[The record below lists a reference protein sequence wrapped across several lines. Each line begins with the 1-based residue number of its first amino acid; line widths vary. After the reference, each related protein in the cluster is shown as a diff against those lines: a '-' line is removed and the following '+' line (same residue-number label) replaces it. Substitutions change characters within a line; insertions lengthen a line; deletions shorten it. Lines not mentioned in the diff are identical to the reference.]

1 MNINQSI
8 YGLVIAG
15 LVAVGTPAEVCAQE
29 GVAEEI
35 DEITVTGRKRGELLR
50 DVPVSIS
57 AFTQDDLV
65 EQGITNL
72 QKLYEATPG
81 LTFDTA
87 HGDRNS
93 SQPAVRGVQSTRV
106 LSTLQKVTNFVDG
119 IPMAGQVASLT
130 FAGIDQVEV
139 YRGPQSAAFGRATF
153 AGAINYSTSDAT
165 EQFEGKIQGR
175 MSSLDNNELGIS
187 ISGPLGDKLG
197 YRLTYIADEFT
208 GPDEWTANN
217 GAKLGTEKT
226 ETLIAK
232 LNFEFSERVDG
243 ELIYMWVEQDDTYGP
258 FNRLDPAGCSYEGD
272 SGLFVRTGGRF
283 LELPSGAWDCD
294 VYGTPLRR
302 NHDAIGQF
310 TANYD
315 DHIAEYTAAAP
326 GADTNG
332 DGIVD
337 LDEYLAQTTP
347 AFGTFEQALLGQT
360 MQPRVVNERQR
371 IQGSLNFEIGD
382 KGHLLQV
389 LGMTNEEDFNRW
401 FDADRSSALPVFF
414 MNNIFMAGNLT
425 MYAGTASQ
433 PSTEDYAE
441 VRWVSP
447 SDNRF
452 RYMLSA
458 AYYAYD
464 YRIEVFSNWGAR
476 EYDLT
481 HPDGTEISPLRNIVI
496 GQGMTNVGAAFGL
509 QYDLSE
515 RTTLSFEGRWQND
528 ENCGEDAQVEGKLCQ
543 EADSFA
549 PRLAINSAITDN
561 HNVYGQISRGTN
573 PGGVN
578 LGYIDPNIVHSMQVA
593 RGDIPVPDVPGA
605 VNAGVTYNGQGGNPP
620 PVVDYMASDWE
631 YYEEEELTNFEIGAK
646 GRFASGRGRYEVALF
661 YMDWN
666 DILDRRYIDWNDDT
680 EGGWN
685 EGEWNDYIESHT
697 YLNEGDGVVTGLEL
711 STNFNI
717 NDVWS
722 IGGNL
727 TWLDATYDNYCAPQA
742 TEYFTT
748 DTAPLT
754 TVLPILTRDE
764 DGVLVACGVVD
775 GNKLPRIADL
785 GGLLR
790 VGADLPNE
798 IFGFRPRFNASVLYE
813 GSHYDD
819 PLNLVKRSAVTTVNL
834 AAMMDNE
841 DLGLTLRFYVNNV
854 TDEEEPRAV
863 GWGNFLTDNANPT
876 LRPGIVPSWQ
886 VLPRRPREYG
896 ITAIYRFGNN

>member
-1 MNINQSI
+1 
-8 YGLVIAG
+8 
-15 LVAVGTPAEVCAQE
+15 
-29 GVAEEI
+29 
-35 DEITVTGRKRGELLR
+35 
-50 DVPVSIS
+50 
-57 AFTQDDLV
+57 
-65 EQGITNL
+65 
-72 QKLYEATPG
+72 
-81 LTFDTA
+81 
-87 HGDRNS
+87 
-93 SQPAVRGVQSTRV
+93 
-106 LSTLQKVTNFVDG
+106 
-119 IPMAGQVASLT
+119 MAGQVASLT
-130 FAGIDQVEV
+130 FAGIDQVEI

-153 AGAINYSTSDAT
+153 AGAINYVTADAS
-165 EQFEGKIQGR
+165 EQFEAKIQGR
-175 MSSLDNNELGIS
+175 MSSLDDNELGIS

-197 YRLTYIADEFT
+197 YRLAYIADEFT

-217 GAKLGTEKT
+217 GAKLGTEET
-226 ETLIAK
+226 NTLIAK

-243 ELIYMWVEQDDTYGP
+243 ELIYMRVEQDDTYGP
-258 FNRLDPAGCSYEGD
+258 FNRLDPAADCSYEGD

-310 TANYD
+310 SAAYD
-315 DHIAEYTAAAP
+315 DNIDAYTAAAP

-332 DGIVD
+332 DGIVS
-337 LDEYLAQTTP
+337 LEEYLAQTTP

-382 KGHLLQV
+382 NGHLLQV

-401 FDADRSSALPVFF
+401 FDADRSDAHPVFF
-414 MNNIFMAGNLT
+414 MNNIYMAGLLT
-425 MYAGTASQ
+425 MLAGTTSQ

-447 SDNRF
+447 SDRRF

-509 QYDLSE
+509 QYDLSD
-515 RTTLSFEGRWQND
+515 RTTLSFEGRFQND

-549 PRLAINSAITDN
+549 PRLAITSAINEDLT
-561 HNVYGQISRGTN
+561 VYGQISQGTN

-578 LGYIDPNIVHSMQVA
+578 LAYIDPNIVHSLQVA
-593 RGDIPVPDVPGA
+593 RGDIPVPYDVGA
-605 VNAGVTYNGQGGNPP
+605 VNEGVTYDGQGGNPP
-620 PVVDYMASDWE
+620 PVVDYMASDWK
-631 YYEEEELTNFEIGAK
+631 YYEEEELTNVEIGAK
-646 GRFASGRGRYEVALF
+646 GRFGSGRGRYEVALF

-666 DILDRRYIDWNDDT
+666 DVLDRRILDWYDDT

-685 EGEWNDYIESHT
+685 EGEWNNYTEAHT
-697 YLNEGDGVVTGLEL
+697 YLNEGDAVVTGLEL

-717 NDVWS
+717 SDVWS

-742 TEYFTT
+742 TDYFTT

-754 TVLPILTRDE
+754 TVLPILTRDD

-775 GNKLPRIADL
+775 GNKLPRIADF

-790 VGADLPNE
+790 VAADLPNE
-798 IFGFRPRFNASVLYE
+798 IFGFRSRFNADVLYE

-819 PLNLVKRSAVTTVNL
+819 PLNLIKRSAVTTVNL

-854 TDEEEPRAV
+854 TDEEEPRSV
-863 GWGNFLTDNANPT
+863 GWGNFLIDDANPT
-876 LRPGIVPSWQ
+876 LRPGIVPSWE